1 VADQREFLKLFL
13 ADQAE
18 LQLFV
23 RSLVRDR
30 QDCDDICQSVALVL
44 WAKFDQYDA
53 SRSFAAWAR
62 GIAAIEV
69 QRQRSRR
76 TPMPFSPEAVT
87 AIVDA
92 FDRRESE
99 NTSDEM
105 EALRDC
111 VAGLPEE
118 DQQMLGYRYSQ
129 QLSADEI
136 AEQMDRTSAA
146 VHKSLWRLRTR
157 LLECVQRRIQGKE
170 GIQGGRDEA

>member
-1 VADQREFLKLFL
+1 MADQQEFLKLFL

-44 WAKFDQYDA
+44 WKKFDQFDA

-69 QRQRSRR
+69 QRQRSKR
-76 TPMPFSPEAVT
+76 TPLPFSPEAVT

-92 FDRRESE
+92 FDRREGQ

-105 EALRDC
+105 EALRAC
-111 VAGLPEE
+111 VASLPEE
-118 DQQMLGYRYSQ
+118 DQQMLSFRYTQ

-136 AEQMDRTSAA
+136 AEHLGRTAPA

-157 LLECVQRRIQGKE
+157 LLECIVRRM
-170 GIQGGRDEA
+170 QGGEEVGA

>member
-1 VADQREFLKLFL
+1 MADQAEFLKLFL
-13 ADQAE
+13 ANQAE

-44 WAKFDQYDA
+44 WKKFDQYDA
-53 SRSFAAWAR
+53 SRSFVAWAR

-76 TPMPFSPEAVT
+76 MPLPFSPDAVT

-92 FDRRESE
+92 FDRREQE

-105 EALRDC
+105 EALREC
-111 VAGLPEE
+111 VATLPEE
-118 DQQMLGYRYSQ
+118 EQEMLGYRYNKQ
-129 QLSADEI
+129 WSADEI
-136 AEQMDRTSAA
+136 AKHLGRTAAA

-157 LLECVQRRIQGKE
+157 LLECVRRRIQGRE
-170 GIQGGRDEA
+170 DRA